1 MNTET
6 TNNGPAVNGV
16 SLIEYLSNIST
27 VLTGI
32 TTNINEQVTRLIA
45 AQSTA
50 TANLNKEIQN
60 EDREVAT
67 ASN

>member
-6 TNNGPAVNGV
+6 TNNGPAVTGV
-16 SLIEYLSNIST
+16 SVIEYLSNIST

-32 TTNINEQVTRLIA
+32 TTNINEQVTRLIT

-50 TANLNKEIQN
+50 TTNLNKENTN
-60 EDREVAT
+60 EVNEVAA

>member
-1 MNTET
+1 MNPET
-6 TNNGPAVNGV
+6 TNNGPAVTGV
-16 SLIEYLSNIST
+16 SVIEYLSNIST

-45 AQSTA
+45 AQTA
-50 TANLNKEIQN
+50 ATNKENLNEVN
-60 EDREVAT
+60 ETAT

>member
-6 TNNGPAVNGV
+6 TNNGPAVTGV
-16 SLIEYLSNIST
+16 SVIEYLSNIST

-32 TTNINEQVTRLIA
+32 TTNINEQVTRLVA

-50 TANLNKEIQN
+50 TTNLNKENTN
-60 EDREVAT
+60 EVNEVAA

>member
-6 TNNGPAVNGV
+6 TNNGPAVTGV
-16 SLIEYLSNIST
+16 SVIEYLSNIST
-27 VLTGI
+27 VLAGI

-45 AQSTA
+45 AQTTA
-50 TANLNKEIQN
+50 TTNLNKENSN

>member
-1 MNTET
+1 METEN
-6 TNNGPAVNGV
+6 TNNGTAVTGV
-16 SLIEYLSNIST
+16 SVVEYLSNIST

-45 AQSTA
+45 AQTTA
-50 TANLNKEIQN
+50 NANLNKEIQN

-67 ASN
+67 ASH